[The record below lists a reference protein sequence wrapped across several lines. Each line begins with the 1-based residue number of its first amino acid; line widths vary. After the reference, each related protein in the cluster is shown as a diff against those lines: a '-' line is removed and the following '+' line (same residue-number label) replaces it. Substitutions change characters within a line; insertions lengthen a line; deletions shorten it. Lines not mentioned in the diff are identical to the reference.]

1 MIYENNMN
9 DNEMINIKIYD
20 DFNSDYEFNNNKTF
34 NDKTFND
41 NNLLI
46 TDIQNNDNYLLTIFN
61 IIYSLIKDIIC
72 VL

>member
-1 MIYENNMN
+1 MIYENNM
-9 DNEMINIKIYD
+9 DDTEMINIKIYD
-20 DFNSDYEFNNNKTF
+20 DFNSDYEYN
-34 NDKTFND
+34 NDKNLGDKNLGD
-41 NNLLI
+41 NNLLL

>member
-1 MIYENNMN
+1 MIYENNI
-9 DNEMINIKIYD
+9 DENEMINIKIYD
-20 DFNSDYEFNNNKTF
+20 DFNSDYEYN
-34 NDKTFND
+34 NDKNFGDKTVND

>member
-1 MIYENNMN
+1 MIYENNM
-9 DNEMINIKIYD
+9 DDTEMINIKIYD
-20 DFNSDYEFNNNKTF
+20 DFNSDYEYN
-34 NDKTFND
+34 NDKNLGD
-41 NNLLI
+41 NNLLL